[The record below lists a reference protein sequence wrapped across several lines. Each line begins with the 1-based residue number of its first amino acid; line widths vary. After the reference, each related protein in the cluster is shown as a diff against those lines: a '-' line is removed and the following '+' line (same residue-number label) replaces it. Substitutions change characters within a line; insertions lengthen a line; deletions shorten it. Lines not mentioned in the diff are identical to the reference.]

1 MRSILTAFLFL
12 LFSNCFAQESI
23 LVLTADM
30 FDTDNTI
37 PISNLKGWIF
47 KPGNNASWADT
58 NLNTADWKKLKPAD
72 FRAEMADKNG
82 RLEGWFRVKIKLDS
96 SLQDSLLGIGLRS
109 GVWAASDVYIDGKL
123 FHSFG
128 NTGLNNQPF
137 KEYTARNK
145 LPILLPLNTNKDYI
159 IAIHF
164 ADKINQFFFLKK

>member
-1 MRSILTAFLFL
+1 
-12 LFSNCFAQESI
+12 
-23 LVLTADM
+23 
-30 FDTDNTI
+30 
-37 PISNLKGWIF
+37 
-47 KPGNNASWADT
+47 
-58 NLNTADWKKLKPAD
+58 
-72 FRAEMADKNG
+72 
-82 RLEGWFRVKIKLDS
+82 
-96 SLQDSLLGIGLRS
+96 
-109 GVWAASDVYIDGKL
+109 VWAASDVYIDGKL